1 MKNIFLKRTIPA
13 AVTCGIGLAG
23 LFSAVSCSRFE
34 TDRIPEASG
43 RNAAVTAVGVVPEN
57 VALLLAAM
65 PMDLDQVREV
75 WAAVTASSE
84 NGYDEEYP
92 FRNLLQ
98 APGSGVGADVLAAQG
113 IPDPAGTRAL
123 LPGAEPLR
131 DRLAAAAGA
140 CLAEEASETRSDMR
154 RWDGFSSVQAL
165 LDALERSGLQVYWPY
180 SEDWDGRTMPVVTF
194 LPDRAWSP
202 RTDGDVSNT
211 AYAGRRKEDGSWEVT
226 RMTVNEETAR
236 RRPVWVVNYN
246 EDGAFLTPQLLGR
259 LRPEPAATRG
269 ASDNKTLRLKEFKAH
284 VHYDSWLSGGS
295 EFFVKCGSLK
305 AFTAT
310 VASDLTQYT
319 PEITDL
325 MIKVKRKQVLTT
337 LRYNTILVPEWSP
350 QLTEC
355 VFLIHEDDGGKI
367 TTWKA
372 SGEVKIKSKSYGFA
386 VEFPYHR
393 NDDIVWRGKLSSTY
407 FEKNNGLPN
416 RYGDVSITF
425 TFN

>member
-1 MKNIFLKRTIPA
+1 
-13 AVTCGIGLAG
+13 
-23 LFSAVSCSRFE
+23 
-34 TDRIPEASG
+34 
-43 RNAAVTAVGVVPEN
+43 
-57 VALLLAAM
+57 
-65 PMDLDQVREV
+65 
-75 WAAVTASSE
+75 
-84 NGYDEEYP
+84 
-92 FRNLLQ
+92 
-98 APGSGVGADVLAAQG
+98 
-113 IPDPAGTRAL
+113 
-123 LPGAEPLR
+123 
-131 DRLAAAAGA
+131 
-140 CLAEEASETRSDMR
+140 
-154 RWDGFSSVQAL
+154 
-165 LDALERSGLQVYWPY
+165 
-180 SEDWDGRTMPVVTF
+180 MPVVTF

-211 AYAGRRKEDGSWEVT
+211 AYAGRRKEDGSWELT

-246 EDGAFLTPQLLGR
+246 EDGDYLTPQLLGR

-305 AFTAT
+305 SFTAT